1 MSTGNL
7 PEYHSSSLRPAI
19 STDSFLYDRLI
30 DGPLPIPLLGA
41 ALGANSAT
49 MCQLDRGNENEGE
62 STSASYST
70 TNEATGLDNRG
81 GAVGTSATAVNSNKD
96 CYVGGIIPLCFAI
109 SGGVP
114 GGRISW
120 MVTTLPR
127 SVASDNAVNPFAF
140 AENDFALGSS
150 ASPTYTA
157 GNFGNDAGMGGN
169 RNKGSHGHVQER
181 THTSPTLSAMTTGK
195 DWREL

>member
-1 MSTGNL
+1 MS
-7 PEYHSSSLRPAI
+7 S
-19 STDSFLYDRLI
+19 DSFLNDRLI

-41 ALGANSAT
+41 ALGANSAA
-49 MCQLDRGNENEGE
+49 MCQLDRGIENDGI
-62 STSASYST
+62 ST
-70 TNEATGLDNRG
+70 TNEDPTVGNRG
-81 GAVGTSATAVNSNKD
+81 ERVGASATVNSNKD

-109 SGGVP
+109 SGGLP

-127 SVASDNAVNPFAF
+127 SVASEKNNSFAF

-150 ASPTYTA
+150 ASPTYS
-157 GNFGNDAGMGGN
+157 NFDKDVGSGGN
-169 RNKGSHGHVQER
+169 GNNGLGLLQNRNA
-181 THTSPTLSAMTTGK
+181 HTSPTLSPIPKANVTK